1 MICLHDAHTHTH
13 ARMHA
18 DTHARTHA
26 SGVDINVEA
35 FMYASIAN
43 LAAALKGKLGSEIS
57 HDLKVTPRDFFC
69 VRVLVLKKQA
79 CKACEYQ
86 DEDA

>member
-1 MICLHDAHTHTH
+1 MICLHDVHTRTYTH
-13 ARMHA
+13 
-18 DTHARTHA
+18 THARTHA

-35 FMYASIAN
+35 FMYASVAN

-57 HDLKVTPRDFFC
+57 HDLKVTLLDFFC
-69 VRVLVLKKQA
+69 VRVLVLKKQT
-79 CKACEYQ
+79 CKTCGYQ